1 MKAQTVNKTQHTANI
16 ARSRANCPQC
26 GHPGPHQVIDD
37 RWIEC
42 GRTPTKHAAGT
53 WAGGCGATWRIA
65 FDDVVLPNDDAIGR
79 VVDLIDASEIS
90 VVDTPHGLIL
100 TWDSALSLARR
111 VATDQQLAT
120 LIRQQELGG
129 AA

>member
-1 MKAQTVNKTQHTANI
+1 MKAQTATSPQHTANI
-16 ARSRANCPQC
+16 SRSQADCPQC

-42 GRTPTKHAAGT
+42 GRTPTKRAGR
-53 WAGGCGATWRIA
+53 WIGGCGATWRTS
-65 FDDVVLPNDDAIGR
+65 FDDVVLPHDDAIER
-79 VVDLIDASEIS
+79 VVDLVDASEIS
-90 VVDTPHGLIL
+90 VVDTPQGLIL

-111 VATDQQLAT
+111 LASDPQLAA